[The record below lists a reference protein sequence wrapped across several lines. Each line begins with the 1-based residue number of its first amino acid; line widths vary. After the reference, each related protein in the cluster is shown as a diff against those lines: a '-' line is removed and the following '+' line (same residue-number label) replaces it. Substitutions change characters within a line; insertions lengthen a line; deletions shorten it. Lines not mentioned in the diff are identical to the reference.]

1 MVGEELAS
9 MGTHGKMLLL
19 GGAVMMLKVGNR
31 NMTEDV
37 DAAFEENAQAIR
49 TAVRSVAA
57 REDLD
62 DDWLNDGA
70 KGFLYS
76 KPETVLF
83 GNYAGLEVY
92 IPTLDYLLAM
102 KIVAGRDRDIG
113 DASALITHLGLQS
126 PQEVLDILIK
136 YIPRQYLTAQIQY
149 IVEGLFSED

>member
-1 MVGEELAS
+1 